1 MKHLGHNI
9 NSSRIRSLLYKALIL
24 IATVTL
30 IVYFLPRDVKF
41 NYEFDLNRPWKYG
54 QLIADFDFPIYKS
67 DDVVKHE
74 QDSLL
79 QHFHPYYIMD
89 KEVGKSQINQLRAD
103 YSNTLGGLL
112 PSYNYLLYIQ
122 RTLQKIYDSGIVS
135 ATDMD
140 RMLADSVSSIMKID
154 DKVATETPLGQVY
167 SFRTA
172 YEELLAGDSE
182 HYSPEVLRRFP
193 LNDYLKENLT
203 YDAERTA
210 TAKEELLDN
219 YSWSSGVV
227 QSGQKI
233 VERGQIIDKNTYD
246 ILQSL
251 ERESASRSE
260 TMAQKWFMVL
270 GQVIFVAVFVLLFML
285 YLDIYRKEFFNKHN
299 GLLLIFSLMV
309 IYSVVTS
316 FMVTNSIL
324 SVYLLPYAM
333 MPLILRVFL
342 DSRTAFMSFLTTII
356 ICSIGLHY
364 PYEFILLQTAAGLMG
379 IFSVGELTQRSQIF
393 RAVTLVILT
402 YVVVYF
408 AYELVSE
415 TDLRNLNARMYMYLA
430 ISGFLALFAYPL
442 MFMVEKMFGFTS
454 NVTMVELSNT
464 NNPLLRRMSETAPGT
479 FQHSLQV
486 ANLASEAAVAI
497 GANNQLVRTG
507 ALYHDIGKLENP
519 GFFTENQTG
528 GENPHAKL
536 SYDQSA
542 QVVISHVTDG
552 LKLAEKNNLPRVI
565 RDFIATHH
573 GKGKTK
579 YFYISWKNEHGGQEP
594 PEDMF
599 SYPGPN
605 PSTREQAIL
614 MMADAVEAASRS
626 LKEYTEESIETLVNK
641 IIDSQVND
649 GFFRQCPLTF
659 KDISTI
665 KTVFKERLKSV
676 YHPRIS
682 YPELK
687 TATADQ
693 RRNTP

>member
-1 MKHLGHNI
+1 MKHLDNI
-9 NSSRIRSLLYKALIL
+9 NNSRIRSLLYKAIIL
-24 IATVTL
+24 LATVVL

-41 NYEFDLNRPWKYG
+41 SYEFDLNRPWKYG

-67 DDVVKHE
+67 DDIIKHE

-79 QHFHPYYIMD
+79 QRFHPYYIMD
-89 KEVGKSQINQLRAD
+89 KEVGKSQIEQLRAD
-103 YSNTLGGLL
+103 YSNTTLRDLL
-112 PSYNYLLYIQ
+112 PSYGYLSYIQ
-122 RTLQKIYDSGIVS
+122 RTLQRIYNSGIVS
-135 ATDMD
+135 AADMD
-140 RMLADSVSSIMKID
+140 RMLADSVSSIMVID
-154 DKVATETPLGQVY
+154 DKMATETPLGQVY

-172 YEELLAGDSE
+172 YEQLLTGDSA
-182 HYSPEVLRRFP
+182 HFSPEVLRRFP

-210 TAKEELLDN
+210 TAKEELLDS

-233 VERGQIIDKNTYD
+233 VERGQIIDQNTYN
-246 ILQSL
+246 ILESL
-251 ERESASRSE
+251 KRESVNRSE
-260 TMAQKWFMVL
+260 TMAQEWFMVL

-285 YLDIYRKEFFNKHN
+285 YLDIYRKDFFNRHN

-316 FMVTNSIL
+316 FMVRNSIL

-342 DSRTAFMSFLTTII
+342 DSRTAFMSFLITVL

-393 RAVTLVILT
+393 RAVALVILT
-402 YVVVYF
+402 YVLVYF

-415 TDLRNLNARMYMYLA
+415 TDVRNLNVRMYIYLA

-442 MFMVEKMFGFTS
+442 MFMVEKLFGFTS

-486 ANLASEAAVAI
+486 ANLASEAAMAI

-528 GENPHAKL
+528 GVNPHANL
-536 SYDQSA
+536 SYEQSA

-594 PEDMF
+594 PEGMF

-605 PSTREQAIL
+605 PGTREQAIL

-626 LKEYTEESIETLVNK
+626 LKEYTEESIDTLVNR
-641 IIDSQVND
+641 IIDSQVDD
-649 GFFRQCPLTF
+649 GFFRQCPITF
-659 KDISTI
+659 KDIDTI

-687 TATADQ
+687 ATADP

>member
-1 MKHLGHNI
+1 MEHPDNI
-9 NSSRIRSLLYKALIL
+9 NSSRLRSLLYKAIIL
-24 IATVTL
+24 LATVTL

-41 NYEFDLNRPWKYG
+41 NYEFDLNRPWKYS

-67 DDVVKHE
+67 DDVIERE

-79 QHFHPYYIMD
+79 QRFHPYYIMD
-89 KEVGKSQINQLRAD
+89 KEIGKLQIEQLRAD
-103 YSNTLGGLL
+103 YNTTLRDLL
-112 PSYNYLLYIQ
+112 PSYGYLSYIQ
-122 RTLQKIYDSGIVS
+122 RTLQKIYSGGIVS
-135 ATDMD
+135 AADMD
-140 RMLADSVSSIMKID
+140 RMVADSVGSIMVID

-167 SFRTA
+167 SLRTA
-172 YEELLAGDSE
+172 YESLLMGDTARF
-182 HYSPEVLRRFP
+182 SPEVLRRFP

-203 YDAERTA
+203 YDAARTSA
-210 TAKEELLDN
+210 AKEELLDS

-233 VERGQIIDKNTYD
+233 VERGQIIDQNTYN
-246 ILQSL
+246 ILESL
-251 ERESASRSE
+251 KRESMNRNE
-260 TMAQKWFMVL
+260 TMSQTWFLVL

-285 YLDIYRKEFFNKHN
+285 YLDIYRRDFFNRHN

-342 DSRTAFMSFLTTII
+342 DSRTAFMSFLITVL
-356 ICSIGLHY
+356 ICSVGLHY

-393 RAVTLVILT
+393 RAVALVILT

-408 AYELVSE
+408 AYELVSG
-415 TDLRNLNARMYMYLA
+415 TDVQNLNMHMYIYLA

-442 MFMVEKMFGFTS
+442 MFMVEKLFGFTS

-486 ANLASEAAVAI
+486 ANLASEAAMAI

-528 GENPHAKL
+528 GVNPHANL
-536 SYDQSA
+536 SYEQSA

-605 PSTREQAIL
+605 PGTREQAIL

-626 LKEYTEESIETLVNK
+626 LKEYTEENIDALVDR
-641 IIDSQVND
+641 IIDSQVAD
-649 GFFRQCPLTF
+649 GFFRQCPITF
-659 KDISTI
+659 KDIDTI
-665 KTVFKERLKSV
+665 KTVFKGRLKSV

-687 TATADQ
+687 KS
-693 RRNTP
+693 

>member
-1 MKHLGHNI
+1 MEHPDNI
-9 NSSRIRSLLYKALIL
+9 NSSRLRSLLYKAIIL
-24 IATVTL
+24 LATVTL
-30 IVYFLPRDVKF
+30 IVYVLPRDVKF
-41 NYEFDLNRPWKYG
+41 NYEFDLNRPWKYS

-67 DDVVKHE
+67 DDVIERE

-79 QHFHPYYIMD
+79 QRFHPYYIMD
-89 KEVGKSQINQLRAD
+89 KEIGKLQIEQLRAD
-103 YSNTLGGLL
+103 YNTTLRDLL
-112 PSYNYLLYIQ
+112 PSYGYLSYIQ
-122 RTLQKIYDSGIVS
+122 RTLQKIYSGGIVS
-135 ATDMD
+135 AADMD
-140 RMLADSVSSIMKID
+140 RMVADSVGSIMVID

-167 SFRTA
+167 SLRTA
-172 YEELLAGDSE
+172 YESLLMGDTARF
-182 HYSPEVLRRFP
+182 SPEVLRRFP

-203 YDAERTA
+203 YDAARTSA
-210 TAKEELLDN
+210 AKEELLDS

-233 VERGQIIDKNTYD
+233 VERGQIIDQNTYN
-246 ILQSL
+246 ILESL
-251 ERESASRSE
+251 KRESMNRNE
-260 TMAQKWFMVL
+260 TMSQTWFLVL

-285 YLDIYRKEFFNKHN
+285 YLDIYRRDFFNRHN

-342 DSRTAFMSFLTTII
+342 DSRTAFMSFLITVL
-356 ICSIGLHY
+356 ICSVGLHY

-393 RAVTLVILT
+393 RAVALVILT

-408 AYELVSE
+408 AYELVSG
-415 TDLRNLNARMYMYLA
+415 TDVQNLNMRMYIYLA

-442 MFMVEKMFGFTS
+442 MFMVEKLFGFTS

-486 ANLASEAAVAI
+486 ANLASEAARAI

-528 GENPHAKL
+528 GVNPHANL
-536 SYDQSA
+536 SYEQSA

-605 PSTREQAIL
+605 PGTREQAIL

-626 LKEYTEESIETLVNK
+626 LKEYTEENIDALVDR
-641 IIDSQVND
+641 IIDSQVAD
-649 GFFRQCPLTF
+649 GFFRQCPITF
-659 KDISTI
+659 KDIDTI
-665 KTVFKERLKSV
+665 KTVFKGRLKSV
-676 YHPRIS
+676 YHPRIG

-687 TATADQ
+687 KS
-693 RRNTP
+693 